1 MSGSEGADSL
11 RDCVGEVHLTVT
23 GRFAVQASAEEEI
36 PRRSYRLVVLNLPL
50 SSNKG
55 SRFLAHAESLF
66 EFECLLYDEATRVNQ
81 KSFGGG
87 MLKTAE
93 FQNFTCIPNGTWE
106 FTDGVNVIIGENGL
120 GKSHVLKAV
129 YSMLRVQAEQVES
142 SKSGLEKAYAS
153 KLVAVFRPERLG
165 RLVKRKRGRERCE
178 ISLHFDNDKLSTGIA
193 FATNAQTQVELTQA
207 ADQPLAQSPAF
218 FPTRELVTL
227 CPWFFPFYETYHLE
241 FEETWRDTVA
251 LLSNP
256 TLKGLKEKQ
265 VQEIMKPLE
274 SAMGGK
280 VVLDSQTG
288 RLYLQIPG
296 EGKVEMPLIAEG
308 LRKIAM
314 LARLVST
321 GVLLR
326 QGFLFWDEP
335 ETNLNPKL
343 IKTIA
348 ESIVRV
354 ARSGVQVFVAT
365 HSLFLLRELHMLL
378 NENSYS
384 EVGQRWFAL
393 AETGEGVRLE
403 QSDSIDAIQTI
414 VALDEELSQS
424 DRYMQQINGDK

>member
-1 MSGSEGADSL
+1 ML
-11 RDCVGEVHLTVT
+11 QT
-23 GRFAVQASAEEEI
+23 AVF
-36 PRRSYRLVVLNLPL
+36 R
-50 SSNKG
+50 
-55 SRFLAHAESLF
+55 
-66 EFECLLYDEATRVNQ
+66 
-81 KSFGGG
+81 
-87 MLKTAE
+87 
-93 FQNFTCIPNGTWE
+93 NFTCIPNGTWK
-106 FTDGVNVIIGENGL
+106 FSSGINVIIGENGL

-129 YSMLRVQAEQVES
+129 YSMLRVQAELPKG
-142 SKSGLEKAYAS
+142 SKTDLEKAYAN

-165 RLVKRKRGRERCE
+165 RLVKRKQGRERCE
-178 ISLHFDNDKLSTGIA
+178 INLHFDNDRLSTGIA

-207 ADQPLAQSPAF
+207 ADQALAQSPAF

-227 CPWFFPFYETYHLE
+227 CPWFFPLYETYHLE

-274 SAMGGK
+274 AAMGGK
-280 VVLDSQTG
+280 VLLDSQTG

-354 ARSGVQVFVAT
+354 AKSGVQVFIAT

-378 NENSYS
+378 NEKSYS
-384 EVGQRWFAL
+384 EIGQRWFAL
-393 AETGEGVRLE
+393 AETNDVVRLE
-403 QSDSIDAIQTI
+403 QSDTIDDIQTV
-414 VALDEELSQS
+414 VALDEELNQS
-424 DRYMQQINGDK
+424 DRYVQQVNGGK

>member
-1 MSGSEGADSL
+1 
-11 RDCVGEVHLTVT
+11 
-23 GRFAVQASAEEEI
+23 
-36 PRRSYRLVVLNLPL
+36 
-50 SSNKG
+50 
-55 SRFLAHAESLF
+55 
-66 EFECLLYDEATRVNQ
+66 
-81 KSFGGG
+81 

-207 ADQPLAQSPAF
+207 ADQSLAQSPAF

>member
-1 MSGSEGADSL
+1 M
-11 RDCVGEVHLTVT
+11 
-23 GRFAVQASAEEEI
+23 
-36 PRRSYRLVVLNLPL
+36 
-50 SSNKG
+50 
-55 SRFLAHAESLF
+55 
-66 EFECLLYDEATRVNQ
+66 
-81 KSFGGG
+81 
-87 MLKTAE
+87 
-93 FQNFTCIPNGTWE
+93 
-106 FTDGVNVIIGENGL
+106 
-120 GKSHVLKAV
+120 
-129 YSMLRVQAEQVES
+129 
-142 SKSGLEKAYAS
+142 
-153 KLVAVFRPERLG
+153 
-165 RLVKRKRGRERCE
+165 
-178 ISLHFDNDKLSTGIA
+178 
-193 FATNAQTQVELTQA
+193 ELTQA
-207 ADQPLAQSPAF
+207 ADQALAQSPAF

-227 CPWFFPFYETYHLE
+227 CPWFFPLYETYHLE

-274 SAMGGK
+274 AAMGGK

-348 ESIVRV
+348 V
-354 ARSGVQVFVAT
+354 
-365 HSLFLLRELHMLL
+365 
-378 NENSYS
+378 
-384 EVGQRWFAL
+384 
-393 AETGEGVRLE
+393 VRLE
-403 QSDSIDAIQTI
+403 QSDTIDDIQTV
-414 VALDEELSQS
+414 VALDEELNQS
-424 DRYMQQINGDK
+424 DRYVQQVNGGK